1 MNCKGECKGNS
12 LHTLL
17 LFLFQCFSIIVLR
30 IDASG
35 WGVNFDA
42 LFQKVCMIS
51 CFPGL

>member
-1 MNCKGECKGNS
+1 MNTFAFCRNI
-12 LHTLL
+12 H
-17 LFLFQCFSIIVLR
+17 LR

-42 LFQKVCMIS
+42 VFHKVWLS